1 MAVSTETNDLDG
13 PRATP
18 VPGTAAP
25 PLPPLSLSMREIR
38 AAVPKHCFER
48 SLLRSVG
55 HLLLDLAMITTM
67 GVSVFYLDDYINSSN
82 IESLK
87 YLKLVLW
94 PLYWWWQGV
103 VMTGVWVLA
112 HECGHQ
118 AFSPWKSVNDA
129 FGLVLHSALLVPYH
143 SWRITHGQHHKYT
156 CHTTMDQVFVPCTR
170 EEYNE
175 YHNIT
180 ISEKDNTRRYRSA
193 INEALEETPIG
204 DLINILKMFTLGWP
218 AYLAFNAAG
227 QPYTKGSNHFNPK
240 ADMYSDR
247 DYTDIVVSDLGI
259 LAVFGLIGYSCYF
272 FGGANV
278 AFYYFVP
285 YLFTNM
291 WLVLYTYLQH
301 SDPAIPHYTPKEF
314 TFVRGALCT
323 IDRDYGVYNWF
334 HHRIGQT
341 HVVHH
346 LFSQMPF
353 YHSEEATEAV
363 KKVLGPMYY
372 RDTTGIVA
380 AIRRS
385 WKYCKFLDPED
396 GDIMYYRSYHELPEQ
411 KKVE

>member
-1 MAVSTETNDLDG
+1 MKEL
-13 PRATP
+13 
-18 VPGTAAP
+18 
-25 PLPPLSLSMREIR
+25 R

-48 SLLRSVG
+48 SIVRSLM
-55 HLLLDLAMITTM
+55 HLSLDLAMIGAM
-67 GVSVFYLDDYINSSN
+67 GISIYYFDTHLLSTFPQYPHLYL
-82 IESLK
+82 LK
-87 YLKLVLW
+87 FIAW
-94 PLYWWWQGV
+94 PLYWWFQGV

-118 AFSPWKSVNDA
+118 AFSPWKSVNDF
-129 FGLVLHSALLVPYH
+129 FGLILHSALLVPYH
-143 SWRITHGQHHKYT
+143 SWRITHGQHHKST
-156 CHTTMDQVFVPCTR
+156 NHTTEDQVFVPCTR

-180 ISEKDNTRRYRSA
+180 VSSDEKRTYKSA
-193 INEALEETPIG
+193 LNEALEETPIG

-227 QPYTKGSNHFNPK
+227 QPYGKGTNHYNPG
-240 ADMYSDR
+240 AAMYSAR
-247 DYTDIVVSDLGI
+247 DYWDIIVSDLGI
-259 LAVFGLIGYSCYF
+259 IGALGALAYCCATFGFL
-272 FGGANV
+272 NV
-278 AFYYFVP
+278 AKYYFVP

-323 IDRDYGVYNWF
+323 IDRDYGIYNWF

-346 LFSQMPF
+346 LFSMMPF
-353 YHSEEATEAV
+353 YNSEEATDAV
-363 KKVLGPMYY
+363 KKVLGDMYY
-372 RDTTGIVA
+372 RDTTPIIA

-385 WKYCKFLDPED
+385 WKYCKFIDPSD
-396 GDIMYYRSYHELPEQ
+396 GDIMYYRSYHNSIFQFSYVSLISGWATKIRIALSQRRYIVTAYYKDYSP
-411 KKVE
+411 